1 MTARRRRP
9 SPLVGKVSQSAG
21 RTRTDRASQSG
32 QAVVIV
38 VAIIVALTVL
48 GVMVFDA
55 GLAMSDRRNLQAY
68 ADASALAGARSY
80 GPGGNKAHW
89 VAMQYLGSALG
100 FGTPVGPCTSSGSC
114 PAGPY
119 TVPGYRITLTDS
131 WRVNGILNY
140 PSVLD
145 VVISH
150 QQPSIFAR
158 MLGYSTL
165 TVAASARATTPG
177 PQFNGAN
184 YAVAAVNGDAMINGG
199 GAAFQTVTGP
209 VYAYG
214 SFGANNGPHSTGVPS
229 AQTNWDGSTC
239 PSNLPGTPPPPLANH
254 LDIGGVNNGLDYHT
268 TDGGPMPPIPNI
280 APPTVYEKAA
290 PVPPNFVYTSA
301 AAAKDGAGN
310 WKPGIYNG
318 FAPSGGTMNG
328 GVYQII
334 NASSMSLGSI
344 TNTMHTVSGMS
355 DPAGAVAIVIDGSD
369 GGLDISQAV
378 LNGLDDLNG
387 STTTGLRDP
396 MGTHNFVIWGGGS
409 NPYTAGV
416 TIGPHA
422 GTDMSGIIYLPKSP
436 YVSDGN
442 SSPSFTGSVIVDS
455 MTVRGGGNGQQVFK
469 WVCGLNAV
477 AGQPNDGGLVR

>member
-1 MTARRRRP
+1 MTPRRRR
-9 SPLVGKVSQSAG
+9 Q
-21 RTRTDRASQSG
+21 QSG

-80 GPGGNKAHW
+80 GPGGSQAHW
-89 VAMQYLGSALG
+89 IAMEYLGGPLG
-100 FGTPVGPCTSSGSC
+100 FSLPVGGCASAANCG
-114 PAGPY
+114 AGTY
-119 TVPGYRITLTDS
+119 NVGGYSVTLADS
-131 WRVNGILNY
+131 MRFNGIFNY
-140 PSVLD
+140 PTVLD

-150 QQPSIFAR
+150 RQPSIFAR
-158 MLGYSTL
+158 MLGFSTV
-165 TVAASARATTPG
+165 TSAASARATNPG

-184 YAVAAVNGDAMINGG
+184 YAVAAVSGDALINGG

-214 SFGANNGPHSTGVPS
+214 SFGANNSPHSTGVPS
-229 AQTNWDGSTC
+229 VQTNYDGATC
-239 PSNLPGTPPPPLANH
+239 PGGPTNR
-254 LDIGGVNNGLDYHT
+254 LDNGGGNNSLDYHT
-268 TDGGPMPPIPNI
+268 TDGNPMPQNPGV
-280 APPTVYEKAA
+280 APPTQYENAA
-290 PVPPNFVYTSA
+290 PIAPNVVYGSA
-301 AAAKDGAGN
+301 AAAMDANGH

-328 GVYQII
+328 GVYKIV
-334 NASSMSLGSI
+334 NAPSMALGNI
-344 TNTMHTVSGMS
+344 TNTIHTPSGTA
-355 DPAGAVAIVIDGSD
+355 DTTGAVAIVVDGSD

-387 STTTGLRDP
+387 SGYVGPRDP

-409 NPYTAGV
+409 NPYTAGI

-422 GTDMSGIIYLPKSP
+422 GTDMSGIIYLPRSP

-442 SSPSFTGSVIVDS
+442 SSPSFTGSVIVQS

-477 AGQPNDGGLVR
+477 AGQPYDGGLVR